1 LDTQPRIAEHSVN
14 TDTVEHRSIGMR
26 HTEGG
31 WPENVD
37 GTEAEQVERYL
48 KKANKD

>member
-1 LDTQPRIAEHSVN
+1 
-14 TDTVEHRSIGMR
+14 MK

-48 KKANKD
+48 KKANKDQSTKMAVQTLGFIVDTCIK